1 MEKRA
6 SKKKENEGNKTKGD
20 WSGWVSFHYCC
31 LLLNRALTDC
41 SLVRAFRAIFC
52 ATETKVVFLLTLSK
66 AFIF

>member
-20 WSGWVSFHYCC
+20 WSDWVSFHYCC
-31 LLLNRALTDC
+31 LLLNIVG
-41 SLVRAFRAIFC
+41 SLVRAFRAIFY
-52 ATETKVVFLLTLSK
+52 ANETNIVFLLTLSK